1 MSRASCRYATGSAT
15 QQIRTGR
22 PSSAPSTEGR
32 RPQPTGVQSQMSE
45 APGASP
51 AGAPEAAAAPP
62 LLADVTAKSVYA
74 LLADGT
80 TVEIRPAEPEDFDA
94 IKAMHEAM
102 SPANLYLR
110 FFSMS
115 RTASER
121 EARRL
126 TREPGPDHTALL
138 ALASGEVVGT
148 ASYEVAKDQESKNLK
163 DTAEI
168 AFAVAETM
176 HHRGIATLLL
186 EHLVSY
192 ARAQGLKAFTAET
205 LSENTPMLRVFAD
218 AGLPVTSKREEGVVT
233 LTMPL
238 PPDDSGEE
246 LDAYLDRVARRERS
260 ANVASLRPL
269 FDAESV
275 VVIGAGRRHGGVG
288 RSVVENILKGE

>member
-1 MSRASCRYATGSAT
+1 MSMT
-15 QQIRTGR
+15 QELSR
-22 PSSAPSTEGR
+22 P
-32 RPQPTGVQSQMSE
+32 
-45 APGASP
+45 
-51 AGAPEAAAAPP
+51 
-62 LLADVTAKSVYA
+62 VYA

-80 TVEIRPAEPEDFDA
+80 TVEIRPAEPQDFDA

-121 EARRL
+121 EAKRL
-126 TREPGPDHTALL
+126 TRVPGPDHAALL
-138 ALASGEVVGT
+138 ALAGGEVVGT
-148 ASYEVAKDQESKNLK
+148 ASYEVAKDQESKKLK
-163 DTAEI
+163 ETAE
-168 AFAVAETM
+168 
-176 HHRGIATLLL
+176 
-186 EHLVSY
+186 VSF

-205 LSENTPMLRVFAD
+205 LSENAPMLRVFAD
-218 AGLPVTSKREEGVVT
+218 AGLPVASKREEGVVT
-233 LTMPL
+233 LTLPL

-260 ANVASLRPL
+260 ANVASLKPV

-288 RSVVENILKGE
+288 RSVVENILRGGYKGRLYAVNPHADQISGVPSFPDVEHLPEAPDLAVIAVPPPGVVDVAEACGHGGVR